1 MNFTAIDFETA
12 TKHRYSACAIGIV
25 TVENGEIVD
34 QYSTLIRPP
43 KNEYSFWNIEVHG
56 IRPSDTATA
65 PTFAELYP
73 ELRKRLQGRMVVA
86 HNESF
91 DRSVLKHTMS
101 HYGLDYGE
109 LGLTDRW
116 ECTMRIYRTKGFH
129 PCKLS
134 DCCRRLNIGLNHH
147 EALSDALACARLYL
161 MRNTTEPFL

>member
-12 TKHRYSACAIGIV
+12 TGRRNSACAVGIV

-43 KNEYSFWNIEVHG
+43 NNEYSYWNIEVHG
-56 IRPSDTATA
+56 IRPADTANA

-73 ELRKRLQGRMVVA
+73 EFKKRLHGRTVVA

-109 LGLTDRW
+109 LSLTDRW

-129 PCKLS
+129 SCKLS
-134 DCCRRLNIGLNHH
+134 DCCQRLSIELNHH

-161 MRNTTEPFL
+161 RHTVYG

>member
-12 TKHRYSACAIGIV
+12 TAQRHSACAVGIV
-25 TVENGEIVD
+25 TVENSEIVD

-43 KNEYSFWNIEVHG
+43 DNEYSFWNIEVHG
-56 IRPSDTATA
+56 IRPKDTVTA

-73 ELRKRLQGRMVVA
+73 EIHKRLAGRIVVA

-101 HYGLDYGE
+101 HYGLDYGA
-109 LGLTDRW
+109 LGLTDQW
-116 ECTMRIYRTKGFH
+116 ECTMRIYRTKGFR

-134 DCCRRLNIGLNHH
+134 DCCQRLHIELNHH

-161 MRNTTEPFL
+161 LRNNSH